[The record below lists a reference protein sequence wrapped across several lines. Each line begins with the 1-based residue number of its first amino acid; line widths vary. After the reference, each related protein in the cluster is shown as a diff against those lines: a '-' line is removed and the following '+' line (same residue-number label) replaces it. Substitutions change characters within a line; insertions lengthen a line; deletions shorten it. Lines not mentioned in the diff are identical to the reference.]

1 MTLTAHRFRYGA
13 LSLSLGAL
21 VAGCAT
27 FPLAS
32 DEGGPP
38 WMQVDSAHF
47 SLVTDMKDG
56 PARELA
62 GTLEDWW
69 SAMSVA
75 LGMAGA
81 APAPSDEKQE
91 PLLVIALRSRAERQ
105 GVHYDLGGMFV
116 AFPLV
121 PPAIS
126 IGNIDEEGG
135 LETLKHELAHA
146 LLYQRLPRVPRWFTE
161 GMAVYLQN
169 AELDR
174 ARAVARW
181 GFLNQSEIHDWMTF
195 GRSVST
201 REMLEESD
209 WAGFGLGALEVRAG
223 LLVHMLTNRH
233 PDQLACYLRRLET
246 ALDPDTAL
254 QCFGNREGWDSELND
269 YAYGLSFASRSAPV
283 EVRDLVATTSPIHDA
298 AVHAVLAMLD
308 LMVLP
313 TESAQFRPD
322 REERARR
329 NLARALTLDPGQ
341 LLGGLLTATRIESDS
356 RSGPAISLAPRHS
369 RRSRRPRGWHR
380 TSRRSSASRRSG
392 RCANTDGPTHDG

>member
-1 MTLTAHRFRYGA
+1 
-13 LSLSLGAL
+13 
-21 VAGCAT
+21 
-27 FPLAS
+27 
-32 DEGGPP
+32 
-38 WMQVDSAHF
+38 MQVDSAHF
-47 SLVTDMKDG
+47 SLVTDMNG
-56 PARELA
+56 GSARELA

-81 APAPSDEKQE
+81 APAPSNEKQE

-105 GVHYDLGGMFV
+105 GVHYDLGGIFV

-161 GMAVYLQN
+161 GMAVCLQS

-174 ARAVARW
+174 ARSVARW
-181 GFLNQSEIHDWMTF
+181 GFLNQSEIRDSLTV
-195 GRSVST
+195 GRPLST
-201 REMLEESD
+201 RGMLDESE
-209 WAGFGLGALEVRAG
+209 WAGVGLGGLEVRAG

-233 PDQLACYLRRLET
+233 PDQLACYLQRLET
-246 ALDPDTAL
+246 APDPDTAL
-254 QCFGNREGWDSELND
+254 QCFGNRGAWDAELND

-283 EVRDLVATTSPIHDA
+283 EVRDLVATTSPMHDA
-298 AVHAVLAMLD
+298 AVHAVLALLD

-313 TESAQFRPD
+313 NAPAQFRPE

-329 NLARALTLDPGQ
+329 NLARALALDPGQ
-341 LLGGLLTATRIESDS
+341 LLGGVLTATRFDSDS
-356 RSGPAISLAPRHS
+356 SKRAEVARLLVKHHPDDWRVWVTRIWTGHLTRAEAQQAIEASSRLAPNQPEVIRIAARVPYLNDFCSSS
-369 RRSRRPRGWHR
+369 RAALPGQSF
-380 TSRRSSASRRSG
+380 S
-392 RCANTDGPTHDG
+392 